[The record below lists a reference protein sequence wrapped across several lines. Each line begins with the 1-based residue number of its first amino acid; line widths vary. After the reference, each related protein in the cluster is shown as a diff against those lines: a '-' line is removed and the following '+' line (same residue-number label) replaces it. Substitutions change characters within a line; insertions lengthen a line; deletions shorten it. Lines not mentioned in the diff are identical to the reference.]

1 MTSGTGYAPQP
12 LPLWSVEDVPP
23 SATRKRNPL
32 LEVLGRAC
40 DDPSQ
45 AASDIWDGYIMSPTT
60 MVCPFKWSR
69 QGDTAE
75 LFCHKSKAERP
86 LSVCAVSADDSQV
99 VTCPY
104 RFEEGGLI
112 FDHAWRFLV
121 GTAPDPKLVRQV
133 DAEIRLSTTE
143 RGRIGNA
150 DFIVSAL
157 DPDTNAR
164 SLCSVEV
171 QAAYNSGNTSDAF
184 EKFISG
190 ASLKRHELDW
200 SADKLPRPDFL
211 SSWKRLRS
219 QLLDKGPDLA
229 KAEIKQVVV
238 VDTWF
243 LSNMHAR
250 LCTQPGWAE
259 LEVPEHEADV
269 AIFGYDLVKGG
280 TGVFQLTRKTE
291 IYTTYTRLRPALERG
306 GELDLAALNQ
316 TLDDRLAK
324 RQAALAAAN
333 AQLLSDSDANGGG

>member
-1 MTSGTGYAPQP
+1 MTSVPGYVPQT
-12 LPLWSVEDVPP
+12 LPLWSVGDVPP
-23 SATRKRNPL
+23 STARKRNPL

-40 DDPSQ
+40 DDPSE
-45 AASDIWDGYIMSPTT
+45 AASDVWDDYIMSPAT

-69 QGDTAE
+69 PGAAPE

-86 LSVCAVSADDSQV
+86 LSVCAVSVDDSQV

-104 RFEEGGLI
+104 RFEERGLI

-121 GTAPDPKLVRQV
+121 GANPDSELVRQV
-133 DAEIRLSTTE
+133 DAEIRLSTIE

-157 DPDTNAR
+157 DPATNAR

-190 ASLKRHELDW
+190 ASQKRHEIDW
-200 SADKLPRPDFL
+200 STDKLPRPDFL

-243 LSNMHAR
+243 LGNMHDR
-250 LCTQPGWAE
+250 LCTQPGWVE
-259 LEVPEHEADV
+259 LEVPENEADV
-269 AIFGYDLVKGG
+269 AIFGYDLVKDSG
-280 TGVFQLTRKTE
+280 GVFQLTRKVA
-291 IYTTYTRLRPALERG
+291 IYTTYARLRPALERG
-306 GELDLAALNQ
+306 GELDLVALNQ
-316 TLDDRLAK
+316 ALDDRLAK
-324 RQAALAAAN
+324 HQASLATAN
-333 AQLLSDSDANGGG
+333 AQLLSDPDASGGG